1 MNPSFQNLPIDHIL
15 AVLIKAKYIDVLLIS
30 LSHVV
35 SLIIV
40 SILRQNHSSVQ
51 ITDLPKQFR
60 HYGKEAEEGCRRY

>member
-30 LSHVV
+30 LSVV

-40 SILRQNHSSVQ
+40 SILRQKHSSVQ

-60 HYGKEAEEGCRRY
+60 HYGKEAEEGCRLY